1 MQEFSTDAK
10 TLGVVVKWRE
20 SITDT
25 FVQVPPIQQLEA
37 ILERGRRT
45 DLLPTD
51 SDVTWCRINVLALVG
66 EQFVRN
72 PGLILSEVVSN
83 IHSNVLVKVNMDE
96 RQSLQDLFVAERWYA
111 GGVGY

>member
-10 TLGVVVKWRE
+10 TLGVIVKWRE
-20 SITDT
+20 SIIDT
-25 FVQVPPIQQLEA
+25 FIQVPPMTQLEA
-37 ILERGRRT
+37 VLERGRST

-66 EQFVRN
+66 EQFIRN
-72 PGLILSEVVSN
+72 PGLDLVEVVAN
-83 IHSNVLVKVNMDE
+83 IKSSKLVEVDIDE
-96 RQSLQDLFVAERWYA
+96 RKRLSNLFEAERWYA